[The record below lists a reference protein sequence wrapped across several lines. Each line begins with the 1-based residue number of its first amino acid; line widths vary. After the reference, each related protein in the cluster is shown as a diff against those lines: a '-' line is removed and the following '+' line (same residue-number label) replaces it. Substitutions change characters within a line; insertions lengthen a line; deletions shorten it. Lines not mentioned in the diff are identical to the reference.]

1 MLEANQARTDL
12 LSNNPEINSNW
23 TPDAIGKMKKLWR
36 KKVEIPLLQK
46 QVDKILRK
54 INVKLKR
61 SKNVRENKER
71 SRRCNRRRH

>member
-1 MLEANQARTDL
+1 MKTIKEKMLEANQARTDL

-36 KKVEIPLLQK
+36 KKVEIPFLQK

-61 SKNVRENKER
+61 SKNVREN
-71 SRRCNRRRH
+71 

>member
-1 MLEANQARTDL
+1 MKTIKEKMLEANQARTDL

-61 SKNVRENKER
+61 SKNVREN
-71 SRRCNRRRH
+71 